1 MSRILTAIGEFFA
14 LWRFTRIAFV
24 LVVILLAIG
33 VWKYFFS
40 KNGDAEKYLTAT
52 VEMGEIQNLV
62 TATGVLQPREYVDV
76 GAQVSGQL
84 RKLLVVV
91 GQQVKAGDLLAE
103 IDATVFR
110 AKVDGI
116 RAQLQNQQAQL
127 GDRQAQLAL
136 AKIRIDRQQN
146 LFKDDAT
153 TKEALQVA
161 EASFQSASAQLK
173 ALQAQIQQTQS
184 SLRAEE
190 ANLAY
195 ARIYAPM
202 SGTVVSITSRQGQT
216 LNANNQAPTIMRIA
230 DLSTMT
236 VQTQVSE
243 ADIGKL
249 HVGMPVYFTTL
260 GGQDY
265 RWYSKLNRVEP
276 TPQVSSNVVL
286 YNALF
291 DVPNENGVLMTSM
304 STQVFF
310 ITAQARDTLV
320 IPASALNFKV
330 RKPGETDEGK
340 KSWGDKNAKEEA
352 LKKEVDNKKES
363 NTQKSSN
370 SFADKSSVT
379 ESAASSADIADTKAK
394 PGEDGARGD
403 RNSKSARDHAA
414 ANGEEPWARKRGQR
428 RKPPSATDE
437 VKPQPA
443 TVQIMDEKG
452 NLTERNIMVGIS
464 NRVRVQVLDG
474 LQEGE
479 KIVSGMRQTEKVNSP
494 NQSGMPGSSGMG
506 SSGMGSSGMGSS
518 GMGSSGM
525 GGSGGGNRQSR

>member
-1 MSRILTAIGEFFA
+1 MPRVLISIGEFFA

-24 LVVILLAIG
+24 VIALLVAIG
-33 VWKYFFS
+33 VWKHFFS
-40 KNGDAEKYLTAT
+40 KNGDAENYLTAT
-52 VEMGEIQNLV
+52 VDRGEIQNLV

-127 GDRQAQLAL
+127 GDRKAQLAL
-136 AKIRIDRQQN
+136 AQIRIDRQYN
-146 LFKDDAT
+146 LFKEDAT
-153 TKEALQVA
+153 TKEAVQVA
-161 EASFQSASAQLK
+161 EASFQSAGAQLK
-173 ALQAQIQQTQS
+173 ALQAQIQQTES

-276 TPQVSSNVVL
+276 TPQVTNNVVL

-291 DVPNENGVLMTSM
+291 DVPNENGALMTSM

-310 ITAQARDTLV
+310 IAAQARDALV
-320 IPASALNFKV
+320 IPASALNFKP
-330 RKPGETDEGK
+330 RKPGETEKDK
-340 KSWGDKNAKEEA
+340 KSWGDKKSWDD
-352 LKKEVDNKKES
+352 KKPKRDTIEKNEDSKNES
-363 NTQKSSN
+363 VK
-370 SFADKSSVT
+370 DKSSVVT
-379 ESAASSADIADTKAK
+379 TEVVDAKAKRESGERSHKAEGEQASAESA
-394 PGEDGARGD
+394 GEDR
-403 RNSKSARDHAA
+403 
-414 ANGEEPWARKRGQR
+414 WARKRGQR
-428 RKPPSATDE
+428 RAPPSATDE
-437 VKPQPA
+437 LKPQPA
-443 TVQIMDEKG
+443 TVQVMDEKG
-452 NLTERNIMVGIS
+452 NLTERKIMVGIS
-464 NRVRVQVLDG
+464 SRVRVQVLDG

-479 KIVSGMRQTEKVNSP
+479 KIVSGMRVPEKANSSS
-494 NQSGMPGSSGMG
+494 QGAMPGAP
-506 SSGMGSSGMGSS
+506 
-518 GMGSSGM
+518 GM
-525 GGSGGGNRQSR
+525 GGAGGGGGARQMR